1 MNLTADEYKEV
12 SKMNWA
18 DIVIGVVLLAIA
30 AFIVWRIA
38 KRKKKGGGSAG
49 CSSCAGCPMH
59 GSCEE
64 EVKK

>member
-38 KRKKKGGGSAG
+38 KRKKKGGGCAG